1 MARKPIFIDEDGN
14 EITEAEAALAQID
27 AAELVQRLQAAA
39 LGTVLMVPTAIAAAT
54 ALLDRLIPRLA
65 APQRV
70 NLTDA
75 DGTPLSVQ
83 IVQFSQT
90 AQPGTNQ
97 PGTNASQPGTNVV
110 PLRH

>member
-1 MARKPIFIDEDGN
+1 MGTGKTIHIDHDGN
-14 EITEAEAALAQID
+14 EITDAEAALAEID
-27 AAELVQRLQAAA
+27 AVELVRRLQDAA
-39 LGTVLMVPTAIAAAT
+39 LGTVLMVPTALAAAT

-90 AQPGTNQ
+90 S
-97 PGTNASQPGTNVV
+97 ASQPGTNVV

>member
-1 MARKPIFIDEDGN
+1 MARKRIFIDEDGN

-27 AAELVQRLQAAA
+27 AAELVRRLQDAA

-83 IVQFSQT
+83 IVQFSK
-90 AQPGTNQ
+90 PSE
-97 PGTNASQPGTNVV
+97 PSTNVV